1 MGKKVLILLAALLSA
16 FCLDAQ
22 IVDFGLGAGY
32 SLANEALHMKGAS
45 TSILMGPNHGF
56 YLEPQVDFNIG
67 KGFSVR
73 TGLQFRKGGS
83 DLFLDLEKLS
93 VNLNQIA
100 LDLQDGNRELVE
112 YLREHPEM
120 VNKDLTAD
128 KVEEYVN
135 DYEKYTAE
143 TLETLKNTDIT
154 LNVDRYALT
163 LPIVIRYTTG
173 RLSVHAGVNLNCMV
187 IDKVDFLAHMPGGT
201 VYSGKDAAGYLPYL
215 HYALTRMPPASEN
228 AVMGINKFYR
238 LDFAHEFTVGLQAG
252 VDFAVTD
259 WMSLKFNYIHG
270 LSSEIKHPWTDLFTL
285 YERAWQFGLV
295 YHFHFKNKKKN
306 DAPVPDL

>member
-32 SLANEALHMKGAS
+32 SLGNEALHMKGAS

-100 LDLQDGNRELVE
+100 ALYHKHGFADVPELNRACADLA
-112 YLREHPEM
+112 
-120 VNKDLTAD
+120 K
-128 KVEEYVN
+128 
-135 DYEKYTAE
+135 
-143 TLETLKNTDIT
+143 
-154 LNVDRYALT
+154 
-163 LPIVIRYTTG
+163 
-173 RLSVHAGVNLNCMV
+173 
-187 IDKVDFLAHMPGGT
+187 
-201 VYSGKDAAGYLPYL
+201 
-215 HYALTRMPPASEN
+215 
-228 AVMGINKFYR
+228 
-238 LDFAHEFTVGLQAG
+238 
-252 VDFAVTD
+252 
-259 WMSLKFNYIHG
+259 MS
-270 LSSEIKHPWTDLFTL
+270 DLFVKTF
-285 YERAWQFGLV
+285 EQEE
-295 YHFHFKNKKKN
+295 
-306 DAPVPDL
+306 